1 MGAND
6 FGAQQISTQNFSV
19 LLFFDSINQL
29 YSRSWKD
36 IRKDQLWAST
46 SILGF
51 LVIILVNY
59 QKISLTK
66 IIGSDSL

>member
-1 MGAND
+1 MD
-6 FGAQQISTQNFSV
+6 QLQDSISTLS
-19 LLFFDSINQL
+19 
-29 YSRSWKD
+29 
-36 IRKDQLWAST
+36 
-46 SILGF
+46 F